1 MCERAIRSKKAF
13 LISSVNYLTNVFRI
27 NNAIEGE
34 INGVMYCIDVVENE
48 RAIVRLVVLM

>member
-34 INGVMYCIDVVENE
+34 INGVMYCIDVAENE